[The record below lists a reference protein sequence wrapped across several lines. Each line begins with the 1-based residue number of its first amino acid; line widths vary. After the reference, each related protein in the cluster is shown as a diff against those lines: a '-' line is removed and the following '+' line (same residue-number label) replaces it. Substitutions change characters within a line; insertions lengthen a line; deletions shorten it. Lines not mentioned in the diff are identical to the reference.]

1 MHKFKPIYAG
11 SPCYCCIVFH
21 FEGSYHNWECILWK
35 NYYRRNSKQFSVFF
49 FWDPFFQSTWAY
61 LILLHLIFLFHVYRQ
76 TFTHFRTA
84 HTHILRKK
92 KSDKQEEEG
101 EKKLNLSFIDLSH
114 KAIFTHP
121 CCCQLATFAFRW
133 PYCSHFYCFFPIF
146 RFNCTYTYIFA
157 DCTQSIW

>member
-1 MHKFKPIYAG
+1 MQGVPAIVVLFSILKDLTTTEKF
-11 SPCYCCIVFH
+11 VFCEKIIIGETQNN
-21 FEGSYHNWECILWK
+21 FP
-35 NYYRRNSKQFSVFF
+35 FF